1 VSDAS
6 AVGETA
12 RLRVRKLRD
21 AQRRCQRLF
30 ILLLGVAL
38 LGTSIAALTVG
49 PVPISVSDTLKA
61 LLPFG
66 NSSAAE
72 EQAGEIIRSIRVP
85 RLVLGIAAGA
95 ALGISGAALQGLFRN
110 PLADP
115 GIIGISSGAAL
126 AVGLFIVIGHGI
138 VPEAYAWAGP
148 YAMPVAAFAGAL
160 IALAGVCALS
170 LRAGAMSG
178 ASLILAGI
186 AVNAVSG
193 SALGYLSF
201 ASTDDQLRQL
211 TFWSLGSLGG
221 ATWTTLIPAVIAMA
235 AAVIMLLRFAQPLN
249 SFMLGEREA
258 AHLGVDVER
267 LKRSLILLASLGA
280 GASVA
285 VAGIIGFVGLA
296 APHLVRLCVGSNNR
310 VVLPGAA
317 LLGATLLL
325 VADSIARTAVSP
337 AELPIGVLTGAL
349 GGPFFLWLLSRHRR
363 ELY

>member
-1 VSDAS
+1 MSGAS

-12 RLRVRKLRD
+12 RHRVRDLRS
-21 AQRRCQRLF
+21 AQRRRRHVF
-30 ILLLGVAL
+30 LLLLAGAL
-38 LGTSIAALTVG
+38 LGASVAALTVG
-49 PVPISVSDTLKA
+49 PVPISAMDTLKA
-61 LLPFG
+61 LWPFG
-66 NSSAAE
+66 DRSPAE
-72 EQAGEIIRSIRVP
+72 QQAGEIIRAIRLP

-115 GIIGISSGAAL
+115 GIIGVSSGAAL
-126 AVGLFIVIGHGI
+126 AVALFIVAGHGI
-138 VPEAYAWAGP
+138 TPQAYAWAGSYTLP
-148 YAMPVAAFAGAL
+148 LAAFAGAL

-170 LRAGAMSG
+170 IRAGALSG

-201 ASTDDQLRQL
+201 VSTDDQLRQL
-211 TFWSLGSLGG
+211 TFWSLGSLGRV
-221 ATWTTLIPAVIAMA
+221 TWSTLVPAAIAMA
-235 AAVIMLLRFAQPLN
+235 AAVIMLLRFAAPLN
-249 SFMLGEREA
+249 VFMLGEREA

-285 VAGIIGFVGLA
+285 VAGVIGFVGLA
-296 APHLVRLCVGSNNR
+296 APHLVRLCVGSDNR
-310 VVLPGAA
+310 AVLPGAA

-325 VADSIARTAVSP
+325 VADAVARTAVLP
-337 AELPIGVLTGAL
+337 AELPIGV
-349 GGPFFLWLLSRHRR
+349 RR
-363 ELY
+363 SWPI